1 MMLEALVIVFA
12 ALVAAGTFLFVL
24 QPVLTHSVQVSDD
37 EETVETLEELYA
49 QRDALYRSIK
59 ELEFDYR
66 VGKLTDEDYK
76 RFVTELKR
84 QAADVLRR
92 IDEVKAAQTSVRER
106 LEERIRALRQGTAAT
121 MPTAPAVATV
131 SVEDGEAQG
140 PRFCPQCGAPVRPG
154 DKFCSQ
160 CGTRLR

>member
-1 MMLEALVIVFA
+1 MLDALVIVFA

-24 QPVLTHSVQVSDD
+24 QPVLTQAVAVSDE

-66 VGKLTDEDYK
+66 VGKLTDEDYQ
-76 RFVTELKR
+76 RFVGQLKR

-92 IDEVKAAQTSVRER
+92 IDQVKEAQATIRQR
-106 LEERIRALRQGTAAT
+106 LEAQIQALRHGGAGSRAAVVPET
-121 MPTAPAVATV
+121 GGVK
-131 SVEDGEAQG
+131 

-160 CGTRLR
+160 CGAPLTVG